1 MNLNRGTA
9 MAWSCLSYKEE
20 GDHEKGISKRSLA
33 AGADISNRINDG
45 GGIDKRVIIAE
56 FS

>member
-1 MNLNRGTA
+1 MNRGTA

-33 AGADISNRINDG
+33 VGADISNRINDGG